1 MSDFDATEESLVVP
15 FAGRD
20 YHADFTR
27 IFSQALVLSF
37 RSARR

>member
-1 MSDFDATEESLVVP
+1 MSDFDATEETLAMP
-15 FAGRD
+15 FAGSG

>member
-1 MSDFDATEESLVVP
+1 MSDFDATEEPFAVP
-15 FAGRD
+15 FSGRD
-20 YHADFTR
+20 HHSDFTR